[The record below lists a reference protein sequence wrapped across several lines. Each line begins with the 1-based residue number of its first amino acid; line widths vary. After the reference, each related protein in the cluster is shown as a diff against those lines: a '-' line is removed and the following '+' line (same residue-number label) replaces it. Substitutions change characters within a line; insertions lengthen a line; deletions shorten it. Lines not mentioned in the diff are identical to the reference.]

1 MIEFLIDMIATV
13 FTKHGD
19 RKDVPY
25 QSTQYAKSHAEA
37 KQKAR
42 YAAQA
47 TGVNVAR
54 IKSSTNIRTGDK
66 E

>member
-1 MIEFLIDMIATV
+1 MLEFIVDMIATI
-13 FTKHGD
+13 FTKRGE

-47 TGVNVAR
+47 TGVNLAR
-54 IKSSTNIRTGDK
+54 IKSSTNVRTGNK

>member
-1 MIEFLIDMIATV
+1 MIEFFIEMIATI
-13 FTKHGD
+13 FTKRGD
-19 RKDVPY
+19 RKDVPF

-47 TGVNVAR
+47 AGVNIAR
-54 IKSSTNIRTGDK
+54 IKSSTNTRTGDT

>member
-1 MIEFLIDMIATV
+1 MMEFIIDMIATI

-19 RKDVPY
+19 RKDVPF
-25 QSTQYAKSHAEA
+25 QSTQYAKSHNEA

-47 TGVNVAR
+47 TGVNVSR
-54 IKSSTNIRTGDK
+54 IKSSTNVRTGDT

>member
-1 MIEFLIDMIATV
+1 MLEFLIDMIATI
-13 FTKHGD
+13 FTKGGD
-19 RKDVPY
+19 RRDVPY
-25 QSTQYAKSHAEA
+25 QSTQYAKNHAEA

-42 YAAQA
+42 YAARA

-54 IKSSTNIRTGDK
+54 IKSSTNVRTGDK

>member
-1 MIEFLIDMIATV
+1 MFEFIIEAIATI

-19 RKDVPY
+19 RKDVPF

-47 TGVNVAR
+47 AGVNVAR